1 MQIKICHLLGFLLIF
16 LLLSVTEAAKYLT
29 EKPDILHPCSLNDAG
44 LNNCLGK
51 NLQVFLT
58 TWKDGLPGTKTV
70 GPWDPLLIKRVKLS
84 QNGNNALSINAD
96 LRNIHVRGVSQAII
110 KETRYNHQ
118 QYKLKTVM
126 QAPKLSF
133 DFDYKLKGNILVLN
147 LDGQGKGQ
155 IEADKITIVVEI
167 DVKPR
172 ITPEAIFADVERVKV
187 KFQELGN
194 FKVKLNNL
202 FADKQLEDSAH
213 ALINENWRQFY
224 EILRPAIEQAIEA
237 VMLDRYKKILQY
249 LPATYLIADFH

>member
-1 MQIKICHLLGFLLIF
+1 MQIKICHLLGFILIF

-29 EKPDILHPCSLNDAG
+29 EKH
-44 LNNCLGK
+44 
-51 NLQVFLT
+51 
-58 TWKDGLPGTKTV
+58 
-70 GPWDPLLIKRVKLS
+70 
-84 QNGNNALSINAD
+84 
-96 LRNIHVRGVSQAII
+96 
-110 KETRYNHQ
+110 
-118 QYKLKTVM
+118 
-126 QAPKLSF
+126 
-133 DFDYKLKGNILVLN
+133 
-147 LDGQGKGQ
+147 
-155 IEADKITIVVEI
+155 KITIVVEI

-172 ITPEAIFADVERVKV
+172 LTPEATFADVERVKV
-187 KFQELGN
+187 NFQEIGN